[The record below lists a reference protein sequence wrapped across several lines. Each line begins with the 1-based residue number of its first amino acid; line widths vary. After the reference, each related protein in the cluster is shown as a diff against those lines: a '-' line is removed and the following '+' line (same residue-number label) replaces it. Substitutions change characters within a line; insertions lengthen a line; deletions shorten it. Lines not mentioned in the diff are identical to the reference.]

1 MKKYAPTFAAF
12 LLIALTGK
20 IAFAQQSWSTSA
32 QKAIADV
39 EMRWLQHIDDPRVLQ
54 SVLADDFIHVLP
66 SGLITK
72 EQHIDYVRSHPRSPG
87 ETRSFE
93 NLTIRVYGDT
103 GIANGIVDTTN
114 ASGTH
119 RTIFTDVF
127 VKRDGQW
134 KAVNAQENPAAAQH

>member
-1 MKKYAPTFAAF
+1 MKKYPVSIAVF

-20 IAFAQQSWSTSA
+20 VALGQQSWSTSA

-39 EMRWLQHIDDPRVLQ
+39 EMRWLQHIDDPGVLQ

-72 EQHIDYVRSHPRSPG
+72 QQHIDYVKAHPRLPG

-103 GIANGIVDTTN
+103 GIANGTVDTTN

-119 RTIFTDVF
+119 RTFFTDVF
-127 VKRDGQW
+127 VKENGEW
-134 KAVNAQENPAAAQH
+134 KAANAQETPAQAER